1 MKKKYESP
9 TMRVVEFRVER
20 GCQSSM
26 RPQNEGFAGELL
38 GNEGFFGE
46 AAGNE
51 GFIEHLHLY
60 RSRVGDFQS
69 RRVRVPACGGL
80 YAYWQF

>member
-1 MKKKYESP
+1 MKKRYESP

-38 GNEGFFGE
+38 GNELCWDEQCQGNEGFFGE

-51 GFIEHLHLY
+51 GFIE
-60 RSRVGDFQS
+60 
-69 RRVRVPACGGL
+69 
-80 YAYWQF
+80 

>member
-1 MKKKYESP
+1 MKKRYESP

-38 GNEGFFGE
+38 GNELFWDEQCQGNEGFFGE

-51 GFIEHLHLY
+51 GFIE
-60 RSRVGDFQS
+60 
-69 RRVRVPACGGL
+69 
-80 YAYWQF
+80 